1 MTHCAVIEAGP
12 GAIRRL
18 CCGTSMV
25 VDVEMSEIY
34 AAALAAIDDPVA
46 LVEERPVSVASL
58 WRDALRSL
66 DCGNAD
72 APKTMVVVH
81 PSWWPASRVGV
92 VTAAAAKTGADGVD
106 HLNGIVARPRSWL
119 LAQAS
124 NAAPEATVVVEIA
137 ERLVS
142 ITGDLQEGEV
152 VAVPRRTETQ
162 PIAEEAEEVASVIA
176 SMSRE
181 TTSVVL
187 IDAPSTVAGATAVAT
202 LIAAAI
208 RDANSGRAVVVI
220 DDARLPLLVRAAQSP
235 QGEPSGPAAGVSDVR
250 SRAWKLSGLAAAG
263 VVLAAAVPAVATT
276 TPVGRHGV
284 PATERQPTTF
294 LVEGRVAL
302 TVPANW
308 PMQRVVDGPG
318 SARVQVTSPSD
329 PELALHV
336 TQSSVPDETL
346 AGTAQ
351 RLKRAVD
358 AEPAGVFVDFNPSGT
373 SAGRPAVTYR
383 EVRAGHHVR
392 WTVLLDGAVRISIG
406 CQSRPGG
413 EDAVREVCEQA
424 VRSAHAFG

>member
-92 VTAAAAKTGADGVD
+92 VTAAAKTGADGVD
-106 HLNGIVARPRSWL
+106 HPNGIVARPRSWL
-119 LAQAS
+119 LTQAS

-152 VAVPRRTETQ
+152 VAIPRRTETQ
-162 PIAEEAEEVASVIA
+162 PIAEEAEEAEEVASVISA
-176 SMSRE
+176 ISRG

-187 IDAPSTVAGATAVAT
+187 IDAPSTVAGSTAVAR
-202 LIAAAI
+202 LIAAAM
-208 RDANSGRAVVVI
+208 RDANSGRAVLVI
-220 DDARLPLLVRAAQSP
+220 DDARLPLLVRAAQLP
-235 QGEPSGPAAGVSDVR
+235 
-250 SRAWKLSGLAAAG
+250 
-263 VVLAAAVPAVATT
+263 
-276 TPVGRHGV
+276 
-284 PATERQPTTF
+284 
-294 LVEGRVAL
+294 
-302 TVPANW
+302 
-308 PMQRVVDGPG
+308 
-318 SARVQVTSPSD
+318 
-329 PELALHV
+329 
-336 TQSSVPDETL
+336 
-346 AGTAQ
+346 
-351 RLKRAVD
+351 
-358 AEPAGVFVDFNPSGT
+358 
-373 SAGRPAVTYR
+373 
-383 EVRAGHHVR
+383 
-392 WTVLLDGAVRISIG
+392 
-406 CQSRPGG
+406 
-413 EDAVREVCEQA
+413 
-424 VRSAHAFG
+424 

>member
-34 AAALAAIDDPVA
+34 AAALAAIDDHVA
-46 LVEERPVSVASL
+46 LVDGRPVSVASL

-92 VTAAAAKTGADGVD
+92 VTAAKTEADGVD

-119 LAQAS
+119 LTQAS
-124 NAAPEATVVVEIA
+124 KAAPEATVVVEIA
-137 ERLVS
+137 DRLVS
-142 ITGDLQEGEV
+142 VTGDLQEGEV
-152 VAVPRRTETQ
+152 VAVPRRTETR

-176 SMSRE
+176 AISRE

-202 LIAAAI
+202 LIAAAM

-220 DDARLPLLVRAAQSP
+220 DDARLPLLVRAAPSP
-235 QGEPSGPAAGVSDVR
+235 QHEPPGPAPGASDVR

-284 PATERQPTTF
+284 PASETRPTTF

-346 AGTAQ
+346 TGTAQ

-392 WTVLLDGAVRISIG
+392 WTVLLDGTVRISIG

>member
-12 GAIRRL
+12 GVIRRL

-46 LVEERPVSVASL
+46 LVDERPVSVASL

-119 LAQAS
+119 LTQAS

-176 SMSRE
+176 SISRE

-202 LIAAAI
+202 LIAAAM

-235 QGEPSGPAAGVSDVR
+235 QDEPSGPAAGASDVR

-346 AGTAQ
+346 TGTAE
-351 RLKRAVD
+351 RLKRAID